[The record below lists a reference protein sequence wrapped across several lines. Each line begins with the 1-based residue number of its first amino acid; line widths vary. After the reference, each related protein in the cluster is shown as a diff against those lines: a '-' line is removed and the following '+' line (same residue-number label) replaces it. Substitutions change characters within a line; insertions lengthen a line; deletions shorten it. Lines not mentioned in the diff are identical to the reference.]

1 MDNLFQLLIA
11 AVIALVVFRF
21 GWSGIRYL
29 SAPAPEDTN
38 PDDVIEVEGSFLCT
52 VCGMRLT
59 VTHAQGAD
67 VAAPRHCREEME
79 PVSPD
84 TVL

>member
-1 MDNLFQLLIA
+1 LTIVLQIG
-11 AVIALVVFRF
+11 IALAMAAAILWL
-21 GWSGIRYL
+21 GWWGIRYM
-29 SAPAPEDTN
+29 AAGAGAD
-38 PDDVIEVEGSFLCT
+38 PDPGEVVEVEGSFRCM

-79 PVSPD
+79 PV
-84 TVL
+84 